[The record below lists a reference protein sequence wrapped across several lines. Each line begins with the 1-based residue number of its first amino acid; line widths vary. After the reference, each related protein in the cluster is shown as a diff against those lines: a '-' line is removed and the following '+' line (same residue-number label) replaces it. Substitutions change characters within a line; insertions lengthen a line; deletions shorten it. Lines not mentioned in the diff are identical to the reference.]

1 MDHRDL
7 ADYPVRLGPV
17 AAIVTVLRP
26 LLVLLGLFAMPLF
39 AQPALRVVTLAPNL
53 AEMVYAAGAGD
64 TLVGVVAYSD
74 YPEQV
79 KALPGVGDAFRVD
92 FERLSALEPDL
103 VLGWGGGN
111 PVHLLERVRELG
123 FRVEVLTPRTLDD
136 VAEHLELIGK
146 WTGHNA
152 EAGAAAARYREQLAD
167 LRQRYAG
174 VRKITVFY
182 QVSAQPLYTIT
193 DRQFTG
199 QIIELCGGQNVFG
212 DLQELAPVVSP
223 EAVVAAD
230 PRVILTANEQSR
242 EVVGLWSRWPT
253 MQVIEKSGVMGVDAR
268 LTARASPRL
277 MEGARQ
283 VCDALDRAR

>member
-1 MDHRDL
+1 MIL
-7 ADYPVRLGPV
+7 SRLFP
-17 AAIVTVLRP
+17 
-26 LLVLLGLFAMPLF
+26 VLLGLLALPLF
-39 AQPALRVVTLAPNL
+39 AQPASRVVTLAPNL

-64 TLVGVVAYSD
+64 ALVGVVAYSD

-92 FERLSALEPDL
+92 FERLSALKPDL

-111 PVHLLERVRELG
+111 PAHLLERVRELG

-136 VAEHLELIGK
+136 VAEHLELIGE
-146 WTGHNA
+146 WTGHRA
-152 EAGAAAARYREQLAD
+152 QADKAATRYREQLAD
-167 LRQRYAG
+167 LRQRYAE
-174 VRKITVFY
+174 VEKIEVFY
-182 QVSAQPLYTIT
+182 QVSSQPLYTVT

-212 DLQELAPVVSP
+212 ELKELAPVVSP

-230 PRVILTANEQSR
+230 PRVILTGNEQAR
-242 EVVGLWSRWPT
+242 EVLELWSRWPS
-253 MQVIEKSGVMGVDAR
+253 MRVIGRSGVMGVDAR

-283 VCDALDRAR
+283 VCDALDRARSAEQAR

>member
-1 MDHRDL
+1 M
-7 ADYPVRLGPV
+7 
-17 AAIVTVLRP
+17 TVVRP
-26 LLVLLGLFAMPLF
+26 LLVLLGLFALPLS
-39 AQPALRVVTLAPNL
+39 AQPASRVVTLAPNL

-64 TLVGVVAYSD
+64 ALVGVVAYSD

-79 KALPGVGDAFRVD
+79 TTLPGVGDAFRVD

-111 PVHLLERVRELG
+111 PAHLLERIRELG

-136 VAEHLELIGK
+136 VAEHLELIGE
-146 WTGHNA
+146 WTGHSTQA
-152 EAGAAAARYREQLAD
+152 DAAAARYREQLAH

-174 VRKITVFY
+174 VEKIKVFY

-193 DRQFTG
+193 DKQFTG
-199 QIIELCGGQNVFG
+199 QVIELCGGQNVFG

-230 PRVILTANEQSR
+230 PRVILTGSEQA
-242 EVVGLWSRWPT
+242 EDVIELWSRWPS

-277 MEGARQ
+277 MAGARQ
-283 VCDALDRAR
+283 VCDALDRARSDEQAR

>member
-1 MDHRDL
+1 MIL
-7 ADYPVRLGPV
+7 F
-17 AAIVTVLRP
+17 RP

-39 AQPALRVVTLAPNL
+39 AQPASRVVTLAPNL

-79 KALPGVGDAFRVD
+79 KTLPGVGDAFRVD
-92 FERLSALEPDL
+92 FERLSALKPDL

-111 PVHLLERVRELG
+111 PTHLLDRVRELG

-136 VAEHLELIGK
+136 VAEHLERIGE
-146 WTGHNA
+146 WTGHGVKA
-152 EAGAAAARYREQLAD
+152 EAAAAEYRQQLAG
-167 LRQRYAG
+167 LRQSYAG
-174 VRKITVFY
+174 VEKITVFY

-193 DRQFTG
+193 NRQFTG

-212 DLQELAPVVSP
+212 SLNELAPVVSP

-230 PRVILTANEQSR
+230 PRVILTGNEQAKD
-242 EVVGLWSRWPT
+242 VIALWSRWPT
-253 MQVIEKSGVMGVDAR
+253 MQVIGKSGVIGVDAR

-283 VCDALDRAR
+283 VCDALDRVRSEEHAQ